1 MRPLIS
7 VFLLAICLFALSC
20 KKESEFQNDVEGCTD
35 THVPVST
42 HAKAKEL
49 QKLLEQYTLEGIPGI
64 SLAVESKELGTFY
77 GVSGFAN
84 LPNEEKLLPCHTF
97 RIASLTKTMVATAV
111 MRLAEAGE
119 LDVNAPISSYIK
131 TETLENLPKANDA
144 TIGKLL
150 SHTSGI
156 PNYDS
161 NPRFVTQVLN
171 NPGEEITREE
181 RIAFAKGG
189 DGTEDWVM
197 EKYGPAYSNTNY
209 VLLELILE
217 NITGQRYDEY
227 LKKTLLHPMGLDGIL
242 FGTQDAYPL
251 GLCSGYCDMYDNG
264 HLREV
269 SAFDANRWS
278 AEGSAISGVEDIHN
292 FFKMLLQAELT
303 KPTTLEEMKANGY
316 GLLEEDFNGS
326 RGIGHDGQAVGYSSE
341 MWFFP
346 EKGLIITL
354 LANRGRISDAQ
365 ASIQLFEQLFLE
377 IVTLHG

>member
-1 MRPLIS
+1 MKPLIS
-7 VFLLAICLFALSC
+7 VFFLTICLFALSC
-20 KKESEFQNDVEGCTD
+20 KKGAEFQNDIEGCAD
-35 THVPVST
+35 TYVPVST
-42 HAKAKEL
+42 HAKTKEL
-49 QKLLEQYTLEGIPGI
+49 QNLLEQYTLEGIPGV
-64 SLAVESKELGTFY
+64 SLAVESKELGNFY
-77 GVSGFAN
+77 GVSGFAS

-97 RIASLTKTMVATAV
+97 RIASLTKTIVATAV
-111 MRLAEAGE
+111 MRLVEAGE
-119 LDVNAPISSYIK
+119 LDVDAPISSILK
-131 TETLENLPKANDA
+131 EETLKDLPKANDA

-161 NPRFVTQVLN
+161 NPRFVTRVLN

-227 LKKTLLHPMGLDGIL
+227 LKETLLHPMGLDGIL
-242 FGTQDAYPL
+242 FGTQDAYPF

-264 HLREV
+264 HIREV

-278 AEGSAISGVEDIHN
+278 AEGSAISGVENVHN

-303 KPTTLEEMKANGY
+303 KPSTLEEMKVNGF
-316 GLLEEDFNGS
+316 GLLREDFNGIE
-326 RGIGHDGQAVGYSSE
+326 GIGHDGQAVGYSSE
-341 MWFFP
+341 MWHFP
-346 EKGLIITL
+346 EKELTITL
-354 LANRGRISDAQ
+354 LANRGRISDQ
-365 ASIQLFEQLFLE
+365 QPSIQLFEQLFLDV
-377 IVTLHG
+377 IAVH